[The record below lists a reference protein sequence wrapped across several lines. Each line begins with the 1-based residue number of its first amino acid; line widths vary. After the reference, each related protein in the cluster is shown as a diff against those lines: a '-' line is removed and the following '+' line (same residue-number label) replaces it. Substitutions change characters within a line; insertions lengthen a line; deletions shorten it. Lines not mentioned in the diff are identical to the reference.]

1 MLPHDPTPWLMAQ
14 EGLGALRVRRMLA
27 LEREGDEPAAR
38 VLVNELSIAESRE
51 GLFADSPM
59 KTAGLLNLLD
69 DLRVGGTEELVAA
82 GASYLVRVLESQP
95 GYVRAR
101 GVAPAACAPLATWP
115 AFSAPMR
122 TAAGRRRWPA
132 ARRR

>member
-1 MLPHDPTPWLMAQ
+1 MAQ

-38 VLVNELSIAESRE
+38 ALVNELSIAESRE

-69 DLRVGGTEELVAA
+69 DLCAGGTEALVAA
-82 GASYLVRVLESQP
+82 GASYLVGSSNRSRVTSAPEAWP
-95 GYVRAR
+95 
-101 GVAPAACAPLATWP
+101 PAACGPLATWP

-122 TAAGRRRWPA
+122 TAARRR
-132 ARRR
+132 